1 MIINGIDYLFHYT
14 SLERL
19 AQILKNRT
27 IRLSPLENMDDLQE
41 RKARDIDNFGRFFFT
56 SCWTE
61 EKTESIP
68 MWNMYT
74 NIRAG
79 VRIALPKNPFK
90 RHRTTVEGLTS
101 VLKTPPMSNSTN
113 EANTFLDL
121 ADLYRNNY
129 FSPQAWSGDILFQIN
144 YTDDI
149 ELLEPHIV
157 FRSDNKINLQT
168 STFGRYKNT
177 YWKFQKEWRYL
188 MLFIPMHF
196 GTDVNLM
203 NYEFNLTVNRMA
215 LGQQAA
221 PFDHFDLDIDPE
233 MFKKMII
240 TKSPKLSE
248 GNQILLNSII
258 KEYNPNAH
266 IEESDLYGLI

>member
-1 MIINGIDYLFHYT
+1 MFINGIDYLFHYT

-27 IRLSPLENMDDLQE
+27 IRLSSLESMDDLQE
-41 RKARDIDNFGRFFFT
+41 RKARDIDNFGRFFFA

-61 EKTESIP
+61 ENTESIP

-74 NIRAG
+74 DIRAG

-90 RHRTTVEGLTS
+90 RHHTTVDGLTS
-101 VLKTPPMSNSTN
+101 VLETPPLSNSTN

-121 ADLYRNNY
+121 ADLYKNKY
-129 FSPQAWSGDILFQIN
+129 FSPQAWSGDILFQII

-149 ELLEPHIV
+149 NLLEPHIV
-157 FRSDNKINLQT
+157 FRSENTINLQT

-177 YWKFQKEWRYL
+177 YWDFQKEWRYL
-188 MLFIPMHF
+188 MLFIPMPF
-196 GTDVNLM
+196 GTDVDLM
-203 NYEFNLTVNRMA
+203 NYEFNLTINRMA
-215 LGQQAA
+215 LDQQAA
-221 PFDHFDLDIDPE
+221 PFDHYDLDIDPE

-248 GNQILLNSII
+248 GNQILLDSIV
-258 KEYNPNAH
+258 KEYNSDAI
-266 IEESDLYGLI
+266 IENSSLLGLI